1 MISSGKLAKI
11 KEIAEKIAEFIGVQ
25 LENVEFVNE
34 AGHNFLRI
42 TIDREGGVSTSDCEQ
57 LSRAFS
63 KKMDELNMIDVH
75 YFLEVTSPGKG
86 DFQIK

>member
-1 MISSGKLAKI
+1 MLSNVKLEKI
-11 KEIAEKIAEFIGVQ
+11 KEISKKIADFCGVRLENIEFI
-25 LENVEFVNE
+25 NE
-34 AGHNFLRI
+34 AGHNVLRL

-63 KKMDELNMIDVH
+63 KKMDELNLIDDH

-86 DFQIK
+86 DFKIK